1 MSRACVDFRAE
12 KVARNRASCPTFA
25 TEKATERI
33 RLAKSE
39 SPMLENERV
48 LVSSRSVRKSLAR
61 TQTRETDITSIFR
74 KLYFRGPLFRCSKRA
89 LVVSFF
95 AVVVFFF
102 SFFFFFFFFK
112 NFPLRSFPT
121 RLSLW
126 TRAPRLED
134 SLRATNNVK
143 RRLQH
148 PGVSRAVPNHS
159 WNYVILLVGE
169 TSPAPAPGQGIF
181 SCVLCKRVSV
191 AFRCQGSRGEQRYPR
206 KYRHA
211 CTYFVA
217 VHSEPVLLCLNDS
230 RFSSNKHRCEMIFAS
245 GPRERLSYD
254 TVRGQCS

>member
-1 MSRACVDFRAE
+1 MCWFSRGKSSE
-12 KVARNRASCPTFA
+12 KSGFLPDLRHGESHGEDSTRQKWIADVRERASACFITIGQ
-25 TEKATERI
+25 KI
-33 RLAKSE
+33 
-39 SPMLENERV
+39 
-48 LVSSRSVRKSLAR
+48 SRTHTNARDRYYVDISKVIFPWSV
-61 TQTRETDITSIFR
+61 I
-74 KLYFRGPLFRCSKRA
+74 PLFETSVGRIFLRRCC
-89 LVVSFF
+89 FF
-95 AVVVFFF
+95 L
-102 SFFFFFFFFK
+102 FFFFFFFFLK
-112 NFPLRSFPT
+112 TFPFRSFPT